1 MKKKKKKWH
10 KKKKKKKKKKKN
22 DNDNVNYFVNSL
34 TLKHCK
40 RNKIL
45 NWLISRTS

>member
-1 MKKKKKKWH
+1 MKTKVKTNNNIKSDKNEKKI
-10 KKKKKKKKKKKN
+10 KKN

-45 NWLISRTS
+45 N

>member
-1 MKKKKKKWH
+1 MKTKVKSNNNIKSDKNE
-10 KKKKKKKKKKKN
+10 KKKKN

-45 NWLISRTS
+45 N

>member
-1 MKKKKKKWH
+1 MTSAKIMKTKVKTNNNIKSDKNE
-10 KKKKKKKKKKKN
+10 KKKN

-45 NWLISRTS
+45 N

>member
-1 MKKKKKKWH
+1 MT
-10 KKKKKKKKKKKN
+10 KKKKN

-45 NWLISRTS
+45 N

>member
-1 MKKKKKKWH
+1 MKTKVKTNNNIFPMIA
-10 KKKKKKKKKKKN
+10 KKKKKN

-45 NWLISRTS
+45 N